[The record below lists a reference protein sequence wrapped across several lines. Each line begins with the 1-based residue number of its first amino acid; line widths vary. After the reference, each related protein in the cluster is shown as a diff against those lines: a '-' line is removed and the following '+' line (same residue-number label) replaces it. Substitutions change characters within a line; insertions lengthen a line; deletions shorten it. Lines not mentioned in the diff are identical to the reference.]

1 MSRFKSAYVS
11 GVRVLD
17 RAANGVG
24 VTRWLEARP
33 DSRAALWGRSL
44 FAIYDIDRMVGL
56 DLPWWTFEAIDRVDA
71 FLKARPSARV
81 FEYGSGASTVWLGKR
96 AAEVITVEHDA
107 SWSPVV
113 AAQVASM
120 PNVRLR
126 LIPPDAA
133 DSFNPAYGSTKP
145 GWRDKSFEA
154 YVKAIDSETGQFDVI
169 VIDGRAR
176 VACLEH
182 AAGRL
187 APGGIIVFD
196 NSKRAPYVAAI
207 KRSGMSNTVFAGLTA
222 CLPYPDATTLLYQ

>member
-1 MSRFKSAYVS
+1 MSGLKSAYVS

-17 RAANGVG
+17 RAAKAVG
-24 VTRWLEARP
+24 VTRALEARP
-33 DSRAALWGRSL
+33 DSRLALWGRSL

-56 DLPWWTFEAIDRVDA
+56 DLPWWTFKAIDKVDR
-71 FLKARPSARV
+71 FLKDRPNARV

-107 SWSPVV
+107 GWSPVV

-126 LIPPDAA
+126 LIPPD
-133 DSFNPAYGSTKP
+133 DPGSFNAAYGSTKP
-145 GWRDKSFEA
+145 GWRDKSFQT
-154 YVKAIDSETGQFDVI
+154 YVKAIDDEVGQFDVI

-176 VACLEH
+176 VACLDH
-182 AAGRL
+182 AAARL

-196 NSKRAPYVAAI
+196 NSNRAPYVAAI
-207 KRSGMSNTVFAGLTA
+207 KRSGMSSTELAGLTA